1 MDSINGFHEM
11 LLSFFACIMLS
22 NTLCRKGKCPEL
34 DTKACI
40 IVRLGGA
47 PDDRAGLIE
56 LQNGLLTNVD
66 GVVIIDAV
74 FAVVALSELL
84 TRYW

>member
-11 LLSFFACIMLS
+11 LFSFFACIMLS
-22 NTLCRKGKCPEL
+22 NTLCRKGKCPEF

-56 LQNGLLTNVD
+56 LQNGLLTNV
-66 GVVIIDAV
+66 GGAFIVVAV
-74 FAVVALSELL
+74 FAAVALGELL
-84 TRYW
+84 SRYW

>member
-11 LLSFFACIMLS
+11 FLSFFACIMLS

-47 PDDRAGLIE
+47 SDDRAGLIE
-56 LQNGLLTNVD
+56 LQNGLLTNV
-66 GVVIIDAV
+66 GGAFIIVAV

-84 TRYW
+84 SRYW

>member
-56 LQNGLLTNVD
+56 LQNGLLTNV
-66 GVVIIDAV
+66 GGAFIIVSV

-84 TRYW
+84 SRYW